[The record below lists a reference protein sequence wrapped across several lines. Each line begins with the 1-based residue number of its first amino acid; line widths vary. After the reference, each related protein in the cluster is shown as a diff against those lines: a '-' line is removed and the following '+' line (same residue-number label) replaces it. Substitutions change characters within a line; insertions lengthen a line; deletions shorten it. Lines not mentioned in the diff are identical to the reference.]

1 MNQSH
6 TLASKLEQ
14 GRAEFAYNF
23 VKRANEELGN
33 KAKEY
38 KSYSKKIPSM
48 ILTNGLGQTLAFV
61 KAKSEKAYEL
71 LYEQMTEYLKS
82 NSSVRIQMPSSE
94 KDLVKWMI
102 SRNSSNYRYI
112 TQELIAF
119 LSWLKRFAEGMIEG
133 ETKNE

>member
-1 MNQSH
+1 MNPSQ

-14 GRAEFAYNF
+14 GRAEFAYNC
-23 VKRANEELGN
+23 VKRANVELGN

-94 KDLVKWMI
+94 EDLVK
-102 SRNSSNYRYI
+102 
-112 TQELIAF
+112 
-119 LSWLKRFAEGMIEG
+119 
-133 ETKNE
+133 